1 MCAAEVPPMN
11 ITVRTILLA
20 AAVVL
25 FVLALLIQDNWD
37 DFIALGL
44 AAFAAA
50 YLVDDL
56 GVGGRIGDRT

>member
-1 MCAAEVPPMN
+1 MN

-25 FVLALLIQDNWD
+25 FVLALLMDDNWS
-37 DFIALGL
+37 DFVAIGL
-44 AAFAAA
+44 AAFAGA

-56 GVGGRIGDRT
+56 GVGSRIGNRT

>member
-1 MCAAEVPPMN
+1 MN

-25 FVLALLIQDNWD
+25 FVLALLMDDNWSD
-37 DFIALGL
+37 LVAIGL
-44 AAFAAA
+44 AAFAGA

-56 GVGGRIGDRT
+56 GVGGRIGNRT

>member
-1 MCAAEVPPMN
+1 MN

-25 FVLALLIQDNWD
+25 FVIGL
-37 DFIALGL
+37 FIDETSFDEVLFLGL

-50 YLVDDL
+50 WLVDDL
-56 GVGGRIGDRT
+56 GVGGRIGTRT